1 MPHDRLL
8 SYLAGD
14 MDADARRAFEAELAR
29 DPALR
34 AEAGDWRTL
43 AEAHQLAHNELGQ
56 ADRERDFLLA
66 LVQSQRSAPAPRAAR
81 RGFWQSIWPNA
92 SGLLMP
98 TGWAL
103 ALALSAVVVL
113 QAPRDDL
120 ASDGVLTRGGG
131 SCPTLSVDL
140 PDNITAR
147 QLRNT
152 LSQYAVSI
160 VSGPDDDG
168 RFVLAAPRES
178 SLLDAAAALGAL
190 SAVPGPVGECP
201 RP

>member
-1 MPHDRLL
+1 MPQDRLL
-8 SYLAGD
+8 SYLSAD
-14 MDADARRAFEAELAR
+14 MDDATRRAFEAELAR

-34 AEAGDWRTL
+34 AEADEWRAL
-43 AEAHQLAHNELGQ
+43 AEARQLAHNELGQ
-56 ADRERDFLLA
+56 ADRDRDFLLA
-66 LVQSQRSAPAPRAAR
+66 LARSQQRAPAPR
-81 RGFWQSIWPNA
+81 RGFWQSLWPNA

-120 ASDGVLTRGGG
+120 TSDVVLTRGGG
-131 SCPTLSVDL
+131 SCPTLLVDL
-140 PDNITAR
+140 PDSVTAR

-160 VSGPDDDG
+160 VSGPDEDG

-178 SLLDAAAALGAL
+178 SLRDAAAALGAL
-190 SAVPGPVGECP
+190 SAVPGPAGACP